1 MNARY
6 IVDLTSNEEAQLKD
20 ILRGGTHRSRRVM
33 RAQILLLANQGK
45 SPGELKAALPTS
57 SSTIY
62 RCCRRFV
69 EGGLRHALNDRH
81 RQGGTQKLDAKDVAT
96 LVAIA
101 CSKAPEGRK
110 RWTLKLLNERFI
122 ALTDHDSV
130 SSETLRRRLQELDLK
145 PWQKRMWCIADVT
158 PEFIARMEHIL
169 QLYALPEDVDFP
181 VVCFDETL
189 KQLVEEV
196 KPPLPMKPGQSV
208 REDHHYRRN
217 GSTSLAMFFC
227 AHTNWREV
235 RVLTERTYKAFAY
248 LMRELVDVH
257 FPHAKKV
264 RVVMDNL
271 NTHCAGAL
279 YKTFPPA
286 EARRILDRLEFNFTP
301 VHASWL
307 NMVEI
312 ELGVLSRQCLD
323 RRIGSREELARE
335 VAAWVSQRN
344 AEEATIKW
352 LFDVEAARQKFRRH
366 YPELEDDESPLLA
379 A

>member
-6 IVDLTSNEEAQLKD
+6 IVDLTGAEE
-20 ILRGGTHRSRRVM
+20 LRLREMLGGGIHRSRILM
-33 RAQILLLANQGK
+33 RAQVLLLANEGR
-45 SPGELKAALPTS
+45 SPGEILAALPTS

-69 EGGLRHALNDRH
+69 EGGLDHALADKSRP
-81 RQGGTQKLDAKDVAT
+81 GGTRKLDATDVAT
-96 LVAIA
+96 LVAIT
-101 CSKAPEGRK
+101 CSKAPKGRK

-122 ALTDHDSV
+122 AMTDHDSI
-130 SSETLRRRLQELDLK
+130 SSETLRRRLNELELK
-145 PWQKRMWCIADVT
+145 PWQKRMWCIKKVT
-158 PEFIARMEHIL
+158 PEFIARMERIL
-169 QLYALPEDVDFP
+169 ALYALPEDTDYP

-189 KQLVEEV
+189 KQLVEAV
-196 KPPLPMKPGQSV
+196 TPPLPMKRFQSL

-227 AHTNWREV
+227 PHRKWREV
-235 RVLTERTYKAFAY
+235 RVLKERTYIAFAH

-257 FPHAKKV
+257 FPEAKRV

-271 NTHCAGAL
+271 NTHCEGAL
-279 YKTFPPA
+279 YKAFRPE
-286 EARRILDRLEFNFTP
+286 EARRILERLEFNFTP

-312 ELGVLSRQCLD
+312 EIGAMAKQCLD
-323 RRIGSREELARE
+323 RRIATREELAAE
-335 VAAWVSQRN
+335 VQAWVARRN

-352 LFDVEAARQKFRRH
+352 LFDVDAARDKFARH
-366 YPELEDDESPLLA
+366 YPVIEENSPLLA

>member
-1 MNARY
+1 MNAE
-6 IVDLTSNEEAQLKD
+6 VPLKTS
-20 ILRGGTHRSRRVM
+20 
-33 RAQILLLANQGK
+33 
-45 SPGELKAALPTS
+45 ALPTS

-69 EGGLRHALNDRH
+69 EEGLDHALSNRS
-81 RQGGTQKLDAKDVAT
+81 RPGGTRKLDAKDVAT

-101 CSKAPEGRK
+101 CSKAPSGRK

-122 ALTDHDSV
+122 ALTDHESV
-130 SSETLRRRLQELDLK
+130 SSETLRRRMNELDLK

-158 PEFIARMEHIL
+158 PGFIARMEKIL
-169 QLYALPEDVDFP
+169 QLYALPEDPEFP

-189 KQLVEEV
+189 KQLVSEV
-196 KPPLPMKPGQSV
+196 VPPLPMSPGQSL
-208 REDHHYRRN
+208 REDHHYARN

-227 AHTNWREV
+227 PHRKWREV
-235 RVLTERTYKAFAY
+235 RVLKERTYAAFAY

-257 FPHAKKV
+257 FPTATRV

-279 YKTFPPA
+279 YKTFPPE

-312 ELGVLSRQCLD
+312 ELGVLARQCLD
-323 RRIGSREELARE
+323 RRLGSREEVARE
-335 VAAWVSQRN
+335 VKAWVERRN
-344 AEEATIKW
+344 AEEATIRW
-352 LFDVEAARQKFRRH
+352 MFDIEAARQKFARH
-366 YPELEDDESPLLA
+366 YPDIIETESPLLA